1 MNHLRHLE
9 STMKCSLIFLCRK
22 LRTQNQNS
30 SVQDQSDLESAEEVS
45 GSWFSLTLTSVI
57 SSSFSEKWLNFIFT
71 SCFSRLRS
79 LDRRQ
84 ETEGHITSTGVSTWR
99 GSTPSIV
106 KSELQALQMKVK
118 QETWAESTR
127 ERSHL
132 TGLTF
137 FILEPGASREDNWV
151 TDIFSVSKSNAL
163 KEVLS
168 L

>member
-30 SVQDQSDLESAEEVS
+30 SVQDQSDLESPEEVS

-71 SCFSRLRS
+71 SCFNRLRS

-99 GSTPSIV
+99 GSTPSMV
-106 KSELQALQMKVK
+106 KSEL
-118 QETWAESTR
+118 TSFTNESQTR
-127 ERSHL
+127 DMGRVYKRKI
-132 TGLTF
+132 TF
-137 FILEPGASREDNWV
+137 DR
-151 TDIFSVSKSNAL
+151 TYIFHFGTRRFKGGQL
-163 KEVLS
+163 GH
-168 L
+168 